1 MHFTMLG
8 PLEVRVG
15 EREVP
20 LGGARQ
26 RAVLAILLLHR
37 REVVS
42 ADRIADELWGER
54 PPETS
59 IKTVRVYVS
68 RLRKLLGEEVLVS
81 RGGGYSLVVGP
92 EDVDVDRF
100 ERLIVAGREASER
113 GDAEAAAAT
122 FTNGLELWRGP
133 PLADFAYDEFASAE
147 IARLEELRLGVQEDR
162 IDSELALGHHAAA
175 IPELERLIG
184 DHPTRERLRG
194 LLMLALYRAGRQAD
208 ALEVYRDTRRTL
220 QRELG
225 LEPGPELQRLEREI
239 LAQDPGLDAP
249 ARPRRAAVA
258 ADRRR
263 AAPFILA
270 GGGLLLAA
278 AVVAA
283 IGLGGDSSDERA
295 PANSVAVIDPASNEL
310 VTAVPTGVTPTAV
323 SGGEGS
329 VWVANTGDDSITQVD
344 PSDRTVVSTTAP
356 RTDVAGLAAGDGAV
370 WIANNRGAE
379 LIRFDPSLQ
388 SSRSIRFA
396 TRLDPFDQ
404 YPTSP
409 VALGHGSVWA
419 LASGDRI
426 FRVDTQSNRVMA
438 RISVGNGPSGIATGQ
453 GAVWVTDDTD
463 NTLSRIDP
471 AGNVVTATTPVGQG
485 PSAVA
490 AGEGAVWVANT
501 DDGTVI
507 RVDPQTAVATHTIE
521 VGGRPIGIA
530 TGEGAVWV
538 ANSLDGTVSR
548 IDPAEN
554 HVEVTVDVGEAPED
568 VTVSDGLVWTTV
580 RAAAAPDSSSTA
592 VSGEGAEIL
601 YPGDPGPTDPAFGV
615 YPIGYLT
622 CAKLYNYP
630 DRPFPEG
637 ARLRPEVAVGPPT
650 VSADGRTY
658 TFELRDDYHF
668 SPPSNEQVTAAA
680 YERAFERVMSP
691 KMDAYG
697 SGLLTEAIVGAQEY
711 ENGEATR
718 IRGVSARGQTL
729 VIRLTEPVP
738 NLPSR
743 LGADYFCAVPPE
755 APIDPEGIDDLP
767 SAGPYHVVS
776 RDPEKSLVLRPNPNY
791 TGPRPHELAE
801 IRFDFAADAEE
812 GVGQV
817 EAGEADYV
825 ALATELEQPV
835 PPGTRRRLEQLYGP
849 ASEAARAGRQQLF
862 TEPLPVVLSYI
873 FNSTRGPFADPRLRR
888 AVNYAIDRRALA
900 ASPGLG
906 PPEARPTDQYIPP
919 GMPGFEDATIY
930 PLGAP
935 DPVTARRLAGD
946 VKRHA
951 VLYTCDTPG
960 CTRNGETLRKNLRV
974 IGIELDVRSFPIGE
988 MFRRQFQPNP
998 QWDIGSWGWL
1008 VDYADPFDYI
1018 NNQFAAGVE
1027 HPGGFYDPAFEARM
1041 EEAAKLAG
1049 EERLREYARLDRELA
1064 EQAAPQATF
1073 ASGEMTYL
1081 LSARMGCQVSHPVY
1095 GLDFAALC
1103 IRDEDEE

>member
-404 YPTSP
+404 YPTTRS
-409 VALGHGSVWA
+409 HWA
-419 LASGDRI
+419 TGASGR
-426 FRVDTQSNRVMA
+426 S
-438 RISVGNGPSGIATGQ
+438 
-453 GAVWVTDDTD
+453 
-463 NTLSRIDP
+463 
-471 AGNVVTATTPVGQG
+471 
-485 PSAVA
+485 
-490 AGEGAVWVANT
+490 
-501 DDGTVI
+501 
-507 RVDPQTAVATHTIE
+507 
-521 VGGRPIGIA
+521 
-530 TGEGAVWV
+530 
-538 ANSLDGTVSR
+538 
-548 IDPAEN
+548 
-554 HVEVTVDVGEAPED
+554 
-568 VTVSDGLVWTTV
+568 
-580 RAAAAPDSSSTA
+580 
-592 VSGEGAEIL
+592 
-601 YPGDPGPTDPAFGV
+601 
-615 YPIGYLT
+615 
-622 CAKLYNYP
+622 
-630 DRPFPEG
+630 
-637 ARLRPEVAVGPPT
+637 
-650 VSADGRTY
+650 
-658 TFELRDDYHF
+658 
-668 SPPSNEQVTAAA
+668 
-680 YERAFERVMSP
+680 
-691 KMDAYG
+691 
-697 SGLLTEAIVGAQEY
+697 
-711 ENGEATR
+711 
-718 IRGVSARGQTL
+718 
-729 VIRLTEPVP
+729 
-738 NLPSR
+738 
-743 LGADYFCAVPPE
+743 
-755 APIDPEGIDDLP
+755 
-767 SAGPYHVVS
+767 
-776 RDPEKSLVLRPNPNY
+776 
-791 TGPRPHELAE
+791 
-801 IRFDFAADAEE
+801 
-812 GVGQV
+812 
-817 EAGEADYV
+817 
-825 ALATELEQPV
+825 
-835 PPGTRRRLEQLYGP
+835 PPGTGSS
-849 ASEAARAGRQQLF
+849 A
-862 TEPLPVVLSYI
+862 
-873 FNSTRGPFADPRLRR
+873 STRR
-888 AVNYAIDRRALA
+888 AT
-900 ASPGLG
+900 G
-906 PPEARPTDQYIPP
+906 
-919 GMPGFEDATIY
+919 
-930 PLGAP
+930 
-935 DPVTARRLAGD
+935 
-946 VKRHA
+946 
-951 VLYTCDTPG
+951 
-960 CTRNGETLRKNLRV
+960 
-974 IGIELDVRSFPIGE
+974 
-988 MFRRQFQPNP
+988 
-998 QWDIGSWGWL
+998 
-1008 VDYADPFDYI
+1008 
-1018 NNQFAAGVE
+1018 
-1027 HPGGFYDPAFEARM
+1027 
-1041 EEAAKLAG
+1041 
-1049 EERLREYARLDRELA
+1049 
-1064 EQAAPQATF
+1064 
-1073 ASGEMTYL
+1073 
-1081 LSARMGCQVSHPVY
+1081 
-1095 GLDFAALC
+1095 
-1103 IRDEDEE
+1103 